1 MNCPY
6 CNVQLPANSDKC
18 PGCGASL
25 PVAPQE
31 QPVQAAPQP
40 TSAAAQSVVVQV
52 GNTGAAVS
60 ELSNRSRLT
69 YILLGLF
76 LGGFGSHNFYAGRT
90 GVGIAQ
96 AVITMINSLQL
107 FSAEMTL
114 TIWVMLGAWVLVEVI
129 VCTRDGQGKKLY

>member
-6 CNVQLPANSDKC
+6 CKVQVPANSDKC
-18 PGCGASL
+18 PGCGATV
-25 PVAPQE
+25 PVEQQAQQPAQSAPG
-31 QPVQAAPQP
+31 
-40 TSAAAQSVVVQV
+40 AAQQVVVQV
-52 GNTGAAVS
+52 GDSGAATS

-76 LGGFGSHNFYAGRT
+76 LGGFGAHNFYSGRT
-90 GVGIAQ
+90 GFGIAQ

-114 TIWVMLGAWVLVEVI
+114 AIWVMLGAWVLVEVI